1 MDRRELLEALMK
13 LRIPVRVVQQFPRLP
28 RDLEGLLIYGSRARG
43 DSVDDSDLDVLAL
56 VPSSRASITS
66 SDVSV
71 SFYTGAQLDSGVGT
85 LFGAHLKRDSKIVW
99 DPSGRLANTIA
110 AMGKVD
116 TDRLFARARTMSSLF
131 TTPEADLPKYL
142 DGMLRQA
149 RYLLRSCLYSRA
161 IEEGDPCFS
170 VREIARRVGDPALT
184 ELLASRRRAAAT
196 RGELEDCL
204 ERLRDLVVD
213 FPSSDHGSLE
223 ATVVNEW
230 GHPGDLLSAAFLVL
244 GSSGDG
250 SVYAEVEK
258 ILL

>member
-1 MDRRELLEALMK
+1 MDRRELLEALTR
-13 LRIPVRVVQQFPRLP
+13 LQIPVSLVRRFPRLP
-28 RDLEGLLIYGSRARG
+28 RDVNGLLIYGSRARG

-56 VPSSRASITS
+56 VPTSRPSITS

-71 SFYTGAQLDSGVGT
+71 SFYTGAQLDTGVGT

-99 DPSGRLANTIA
+99 DPSGRLADAIA
-110 AMGKVD
+110 AMGNVN
-116 TDRLFARARTMSSLF
+116 TDRLFGRARTMSSLF

-149 RYLLRSCLYSRA
+149 RYLLRSCMYSRA
-161 IEEGDPCFS
+161 IEEGNPCFS
-170 VREIARRVGDPALT
+170 VREIARRVGDPALA
-184 ELLASRRRAAAT
+184 ELLASRRRTVAT
-196 RGELEDCL
+196 REELEDCL
-204 ERLRDLVVD
+204 LRLRELVDD
-213 FPSSDHGSLE
+213 FPPSDHGSLE

>member
-1 MDRRELLEALMK
+1 MDRRELLEAMEGIEL
-13 LRIPVRVVQQFPRLP
+13 PVSVVRQFPRLP
-28 RDLEGLLIYGSRARG
+28 KDVEGLLIYGSRARG
-43 DSVDDSDLDVLAL
+43 DAVDDSDLDVLAL
-56 VPSSRASITS
+56 VPAGRPSITS
-66 SDVSV
+66 PDVSV
-71 SFYTGAQLDSGVGT
+71 SFYTATQLETGVGT
-85 LFGAHLKRDSKIVW
+85 LFGAHLRRDSKIVW
-99 DPSGRLANTIA
+99 DPSGRLASAIA
-110 AMGKVD
+110 AMGNVD
-116 TDRLFARARTMSSLF
+116 TERLVERARTMSSLF

-161 IEEGDPCFS
+161 IEEGNPCFS

-184 ELLASRRRAAAT
+184 ELLASRRRTAAS
-196 RGELEDCL
+196 REELEDCL
-204 ERLRDLVVD
+204 ERLRDLVDD
-213 FPSSDHGSLE
+213 FPPSDHGSLE

-230 GHPGDLLSAAFLVL
+230 GRPGDLLSAAFLVL